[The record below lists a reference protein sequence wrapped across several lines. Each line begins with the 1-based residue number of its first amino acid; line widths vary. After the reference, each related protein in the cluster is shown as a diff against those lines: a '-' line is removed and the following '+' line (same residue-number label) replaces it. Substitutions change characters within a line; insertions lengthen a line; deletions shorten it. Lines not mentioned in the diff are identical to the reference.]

1 MSSPWRS
8 HLQEDLISLCKS
20 VSTYAYFIHAYIY
33 VYKFTYSHIST
44 VAGYITFATSCR
56 FVGDN
61 YEDLHDIF
69 NDTYGGR
76 VIILVTYQL
85 RRNLR
90 SLVRDDAAIVIGT
103 SLCNCKFGSSADTL
117 NWHKIPLEPDCKKR
131 VLIYY
136 IQFFM

>member
-1 MSSPWRS
+1 VFHLLGGVIFKRILFRS
-8 HLQEDLISLCKS
+8 VNLYRYMLILY
-20 VSTYAYFIHAYIY
+20 THIY

-56 FVGDN
+56 SVGDN

-69 NDTYGGR
+69 NGTYGGR
-76 VIILVTYQL
+76 DIILVIYQL

-117 NWHKIPLEPDCKKR
+117 NWRKIPLEPDCEKR
-131 VLIYY
+131 ILIYY
-136 IQFFM
+136 IQFCM